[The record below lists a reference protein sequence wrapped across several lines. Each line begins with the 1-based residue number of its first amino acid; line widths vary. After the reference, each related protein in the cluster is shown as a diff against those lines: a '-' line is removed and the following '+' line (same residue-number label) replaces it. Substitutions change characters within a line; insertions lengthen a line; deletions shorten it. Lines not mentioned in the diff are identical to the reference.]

1 MKAPRYD
8 AALRVLLNV
17 LAALTIAASSWL
29 GVMFFVL
36 HRPGFERGAALAMLF
51 VLQSL
56 LALAVANGF
65 LTGFVWRVIAMA
77 GAAILAAVGAF
88 LVGRTLNGPHFEGY
102 LLIIGILLTLQG
114 ITALLHLIV
123 KSAPIR
129 QLT

>member
-1 MKAPRYD
+1 MKDRRYD
-8 AALRVLLNV
+8 AAVRVLLNV
-17 LAALTIAASSWL
+17 LACLTITASSWL
-29 GVMFFVL
+29 GLMFFVL
-36 HRPGFERGAALAMLF
+36 HRPGFERGAVVAMLF

-65 LTGFVWRVIAMA
+65 LTGPAWRVIAMA
-77 GAAILAAVGAF
+77 GAAVLAAAGAF
-88 LVGRTLNGPHFEGY
+88 LVGRTLNGSHFEAY

-114 ITALLHLIV
+114 LTALLHLIV